1 MSPYRK
7 IYLRLAT
14 LLYLIEIK
22 GGDEMTHHEE
32 KKEEKEEVAK
42 VEPIKPGD
50 KRGGKKKS
58 LLDTCQ

>member
-1 MSPYRK
+1 M
-7 IYLRLAT
+7 
-14 LLYLIEIK
+14 
-22 GGDEMTHHEE
+22 GMTHHEE
-32 KKEEKEEVAK
+32 KKEKTDEKAAK

>member
-1 MSPYRK
+1 
-7 IYLRLAT
+7 
-14 LLYLIEIK
+14 
-22 GGDEMTHHEE
+22 MTHHEE

-50 KRGGKKKS
+50 KREAKKS